1 MFGRTDQAH
10 GNERRQTLRDLC
22 TSAASS
28 KQWPVLANKNGGLS
42 DTEWFYVISS
52 TCTFAPG
59 DYGYQS
65 FSISSHCVY
74 LRFERA
80 NNFVIKLA
88 EKWSA
93 RQRLQTVMWSSI
105 CMTSLD
111 IYTVF
116 WRSCREKSRNFW
128 RIKAELTKHR
138 EGKIVGPIFQCFILV
153 LALSN
158 RGTVV
163 FSHCRT
169 NHFMFAWGNSSSS
182 RCSLHGI
189 LKTFLW
195 YALSSVDQ
203 DWYLYWARCR

>member
-1 MFGRTDQAH
+1 MYWHPQLEFAVTYSREVVWGDSYYKGELQMFGRTDQAH

-88 EKWSA
+88 KKWSA

-111 IYTVF
+111 IYTV
-116 WRSCREKSRNFW
+116 NFFGVP
-128 RIKAELTKHR
+128 A
-138 EGKIVGPIFQCFILV
+138 GKRVETSDESKP
-153 LALSN
+153 N
-158 RGTVV
+158 
-163 FSHCRT
+163 
-169 NHFMFAWGNSSSS
+169 
-182 RCSLHGI
+182 
-189 LKTFLW
+189 
-195 YALSSVDQ
+195 
-203 DWYLYWARCR
+203 

>member
-10 GNERRQTLRDLC
+10 GNERRQMLRDLC

-74 LRFERA
+74 LRFEKA

-93 RQRLQTVMWSSI
+93 RQRLQTVMWPSI

-111 IYTVF
+111 KYTINF
-116 WRSCREKSRNFW
+116 FAEKWSARQRLQTVMWPSICMTSLDKYTINFFGVP
-128 RIKAELTKHR
+128 A
-138 EGKIVGPIFQCFILV
+138 GKRVETSDESKP
-153 LALSN
+153 N
-158 RGTVV
+158 
-163 FSHCRT
+163 
-169 NHFMFAWGNSSSS
+169 
-182 RCSLHGI
+182 
-189 LKTFLW
+189 
-195 YALSSVDQ
+195 
-203 DWYLYWARCR
+203 